1 MSFLSKYTLPRR
13 PFTDFILTLP
23 PDRSGVHSG
32 SGSVCVQELLLEE
45 LKSED
50 LRGQEVYDCE
60 KCLISRS
67 GSSSSSSSSSSNSSS
82 SSSSRRSSRHDSRVN
97 VPRQPASRSTCVKEA
112 PDHLVIMLSRF
123 QALSHGG
130 RVSKIRTPVA
140 FSERLILPVEFGGG
154 IEYSPYGVIVHHGR
168 SLLAG
173 HYTALVSDSDLS
185 TDGSAGWV
193 HCDDGNVKRGPL
205 GRCCRPWGK

>member
-1 MSFLSKYTLPRR
+1 
-13 PFTDFILTLP
+13 
-23 PDRSGVHSG
+23 
-32 SGSVCVQELLLEE
+32 
-45 LKSED
+45 
-50 LRGQEVYDCE
+50 
-60 KCLISRS
+60 
-67 GSSSSSSSSSSNSSS
+67 
-82 SSSSRRSSRHDSRVN
+82 
-97 VPRQPASRSTCVKEA
+97 
-112 PDHLVIMLSRF
+112 MLSRF

-173 HYTALVSDSDLS
+173 HYTARVSDSDLS